1 MSTLI
6 VVTID
11 GPAGAGKSTTARLV
25 AEALGYTY
33 IDTGAMYRAVTLM
46 ALRSNTPM
54 EDAALDNLCIG
65 LRIDLSQTPEGQR
78 TFVGGVDVTS
88 DLRKPEVTN
97 LVSQVSRFHN
107 VRKHMVQRQR
117 EMGLY
122 GGIVMDGRDIGSV
135 VFPNAQVKVF
145 LVADL
150 EERTRRRLEELKAK
164 GIETS
169 YEELREEIAERDRMD
184 IERDE
189 GPLVKPEGA
198 SILDTTHLTID
209 EQVQAILKLVH
220 SYQRTSDLVS
230 RYLNF

>member
-1 MSTLI
+1 
-6 VVTID
+6 
-11 GPAGAGKSTTARLV
+11 
-25 AEALGYTY
+25 
-33 IDTGAMYRAVTLM
+33 
-46 ALRSNTPM
+46 
-54 EDAALDNLCIG
+54 LDNLCIG